1 MDYSVM
7 GHYGPAVEATDHA
20 SGEEERDLLCECVVC
35 VSRSISWHQ
44 LFLRYSK
51 NSTVIEQLFVVAYS
65 AKLTGEEGNYVVPG
79 DEYVPA
85 TEQFGEDF
93 AGAEFHETR
102 TLLADGGDR
111 FGVSTATFD
120 TVEELMWM
128 GNQGGHVTSY
138 YGSSLQKYTSF
149 QVHATQE
156 IRHIHPMDEGILVLS
171 QSQLRFQLRRGIPI
185 FTHTSVN
192 MQDMQC
198 MLQISP
204 TRLLLGGHQDKIIDF
219 NLTRGK
225 ESGLVDVGEHGCAIL
240 RQHSRL
246 ICAGNPMGRID
257 LRDPTTLSVEHTL
270 DTHSASL
277 SDFDVQG
284 NYLVTCGF
292 SNSHQGLT
300 VDRFLMVYDLRQMRA
315 LNPVTIMVYP
325 LLLKFLPSYSSRL
338 AVVSPLGQMQ
348 LLDTIYANVQPSM
361 TCLYQVAT
369 GVAGILSFDV
379 ASTSQCLCFGDSAGF
394 IHLMSTN
401 NPEPQF
407 NTLSRPTEFAD
418 LVPTV
423 QSIPFDDDVTPLS
436 TIPMIYSDQPL
447 LSDWPEEF
455 LKKVYRK
462 TPLIDPEILR
472 TMKMQGTIGYAP
484 NPQAFRRNQIPYNL
498 EKRRGLVTKL
508 FAGDTRSKTDD
519 GTFVAIPKRY
529 RKIELKYSRLG
540 YDDFDFDQY
549 NRTSF
554 CGLEATLPN
563 SYCNAMLQLLYYC
576 EPVRIALLSHS
587 CQREFCLSCELGFL
601 FHMLDTSRGLPC
613 QAANFLRAFRTV
625 PEASALGL
633 ILNDLHPEAK
643 KKISLIRLI
652 QSWNRFILHQI
663 HYEILETRKRQQEE
677 EEARLRS
684 GCRYPPFV
692 YNEQDFPS
700 ILEDLGSR
708 YRHHEE
714 ERKKKRKQEEDDKNT
729 KKSAEE
735 SEVRDDE
742 TEISRLFGSEQ
753 MHIHRCLKC
762 GQEATKHSIML
773 LCNLVYPEI
782 VNPSEEVPFTSVL
795 ARSLRPEK
803 ITPAWCDNCQK
814 FTPTLQSRQLT
825 KLPQILAL
833 NCGLDTQQDKAF
845 WQNQMDIVVQNVLTG
860 KESSP
865 NSSPVPVTAKPC
877 RYGNNCTRVGCRF
890 RHLGREL
897 ETEKLLTSSSVPS
910 TSSSVPVTSPP
921 SHLYYSH
928 SWIPHNIEISLR
940 ENGEISVKKINEF
953 KNDSNSD
960 STQTNVMQNGQ
971 ADNKVQI
978 IPETIENDLAKEIE
992 NCNIVS
998 NNEDGETKSTNP
1010 EIAKK
1015 QTIQYGLSAVVCYVD
1030 DKNNEDRR
1038 NIVALLRVGPSYH
1051 ERSGHAVSQW
1061 YIFNDFCIS
1070 PVTPQEAV
1078 WFNLDWKVPCVLHY
1092 TSIPAPKPATF
1103 ISPLTYDVFGED
1115 KCIARNGGTIGIT
1128 FTPLSSDEMPKK
1140 GELVGIDAEF
1150 VTLNQEEAELRSD
1163 GKMSTIK
1170 PSHMSVAR
1178 ITCIRGQGPLEG
1190 TPFIDDYISTQE
1202 QVVDYLT
1209 KFSGIQPGDLD
1220 ATLSSKHLTTL
1231 KSTYQKLRFLV
1242 DNGIIFVG
1250 HGLRN
1255 DFRVINLV
1263 VPPEQIVDTVLLF
1276 HLPHHRMVSLRFL
1289 TWHFL
1294 GKTIQSETHDST
1306 EDARAA
1312 LELYRKYKELENS
1325 GTLTETL
1332 KELYEVGTQL
1342 QWKVPD
1348 S

>member
-1 MDYSVM
+1 MDYPVL
-7 GHYGPAVEATDHA
+7 GHYDPSVEATDE
-20 SGEEERDLLCECVVC
+20 SGGDEQELLWEETSYV
-35 VSRSISWHQ
+35 
-44 LFLRYSK
+44 
-51 NSTVIEQLFVVAYS
+51 
-65 AKLTGEEGNYVVPG
+65 LTTE
-79 DEYVPA
+79 EYVPA

-93 AGAEFHETR
+93 AGAEFQETR

-111 FGVSTATFD
+111 FGVSTVTFD

-138 YGSSLQKYTSF
+138 YGAGLQKYTSF

-156 IRHIHPMDEGILVLS
+156 VRHIHPLDEGILILS
-171 QSQLRFQLRRGIPI
+171 QSSLRCQLRRGIPI
-185 FTHTSVN
+185 FTHTSSN
-192 MQDMQC
+192 MVDMQC

-204 TRLLLGGHQDKIIDF
+204 TRLLMGGHQEKIIDF

-225 ESGLVDVGEHGCAIL
+225 ETGVVNVGESGCAIL

-246 ICAGNPMGRID
+246 ICAGNPAGRID
-257 LRDPTTLSVEHTL
+257 LRDPNTLSVEHTF
-270 DTHSASL
+270 DTHSGSL

-292 SNSHQGLT
+292 SNSRQGLS
-300 VDRFLMVYDLRQMRA
+300 VDRFLMAYDLRQMRA
-315 LNPVTIMVYP
+315 LSPVTTLVYP
-325 LLLKFLPSYSSRL
+325 FLLKFLPSYSSRL

-348 LLDTIYANVQPSM
+348 LLDTIYANVQPPL

-369 GVAGILSFDV
+369 GGAMILSFDV
-379 ASTSQCLCFGDSAGF
+379 SSTSQCLCFGDSAGS

-401 NPEPQF
+401 TAEPQF
-407 NTLSRPTEFAD
+407 NTFSRPTEFAD
-418 LVPTV
+418 PVETI
-423 QSIPFDDDVTPLS
+423 QSIPFDDDITPLS
-436 TIPMIYSDQPL
+436 TIPIVYTGHPL
-447 LSDWPEEF
+447 LSDWPEEY

-462 TPLIDPEILR
+462 TPPIDPEILR

-498 EKRRGLVTKL
+498 EKRRGVVAKL
-508 FAGDTRSKTDD
+508 FAGDSRSKTDD

-529 RKIELKYSRLG
+529 RKIEVKYSRLG
-540 YDDFDFDQY
+540 YDEFDFDQY

-625 PEASALGL
+625 PEAAALGL
-633 ILNDLHPEAK
+633 ILSDLHPEAK
-643 KKISLIRLI
+643 RKTNLIRLI

-677 EEARLRS
+677 EEAARLKS
-684 GCRYPPFV
+684 GPKCPPFV
-692 YNEQDFPS
+692 YNEQDFPA
-700 ILEDLGSR
+700 ILQDIGSR
-708 YRHHEE
+708 YRSHDE
-714 ERKKKRKQEEDDKNT
+714 ERKKRRKQEEDGKYMWIT
-729 KKSAEE
+729 SKA
-735 SEVRDDE
+735 
-742 TEISRLFGSEQ
+742 
-753 MHIHRCLKC
+753 
-762 GQEATKHSIML
+762 
-773 LCNLVYPEI
+773 
-782 VNPSEEVPFTSVL
+782 EEVPFTSVL
-795 ARSLRPEK
+795 ARSLRPKK
-803 ITPAWCDNCQK
+803 ITPAWCDSCQK
-814 FTPTLQSRQLT
+814 FTSTLQSRQLT
-825 KLPQILAL
+825 TLPQILAL
-833 NCGLDTQQDKAF
+833 NCGLDTQQDKTF
-845 WQNQMDIVVQNVLTG
+845 WQTQMDIVVQKVLSG

-865 NSSPVPVTAKPC
+865 SSSPVPVTIKPC
-877 RYGNNCTRVGCRF
+877 RYGNNCTRIGCRF
-890 RHLGREL
+890 RHIGRDPENA
-897 ETEKLLTSSSVPS
+897 LTS
-910 TSSSVPVTSPP
+910 PVTPPTTTTSAPTPP

-928 SWIPHNIEISLR
+928 SWIPHNIEISLDS
-940 ENGEISVKKINEF
+940 NGELFVEKLNSP
-953 KNDSNSD
+953 KNDSTE
-960 STQTNVMQNGQ
+960 STKSVTEKAIVENGQ
-971 ADNKVQI
+971 GDGKAQAQDPETANANTEETETENHVTVDADNGNGESANATEKSLNKVSKVQY
-978 IPETIENDLAKEIE
+978 
-992 NCNIVS
+992 S
-998 NNEDGETKSTNP
+998 
-1010 EIAKK
+1010 
-1015 QTIQYGLSAVVCYVD
+1015 LSAVVCYID

-1038 NIVALLRVGPSYH
+1038 NIVALLRVGPNYH
-1051 ERSGHAVSQW
+1051 ERSAGSAVSQW

-1070 PVTPQEAV
+1070 AVTPEEAV
-1078 WFNLDWKVPCVLHY
+1078 WFNLDWKIPCVLHY
-1092 TSIPAPKPATF
+1092 TAVPAPEPTPF
-1103 ISPLTYDVFGED
+1103 VSPLTYDVFGED
-1115 KCIARNGGTIGIT
+1115 KCVARSGGTRGIT
-1128 FTPLSSDEMPKK
+1128 FTPLTSDEMPKK

-1220 ATLSSKHLTTL
+1220 ANFSSKHLTTL

-1242 DNGIIFVG
+1242 DNGIMFVG
-1250 HGLRN
+1250 HGLKN

-1294 GKTIQSETHDST
+1294 GKKIQSETHDST

-1312 LELYRKYKELENS
+1312 LELYRKYKELESS
-1325 GTLTETL
+1325 GKLADSL
-1332 KELYEVGTQL
+1332 KELYNIGNQL

>member
-1 MDYSVM
+1 MEYSVL
-7 GHYGPAVEATDHA
+7 GHYNPSIQPTTDN
-20 SGEEERDLLCECVVC
+20 GV
-35 VSRSISWHQ
+35 
-44 LFLRYSK
+44 
-51 NSTVIEQLFVVAYS
+51 NEQLLWEEPNYV
-65 AKLTGEEGNYVVPG
+65 LTGE
-79 DEYVPA
+79 EYVPA
-85 TEQFGEDF
+85 TEQFGEEF
-93 AGAEFHETR
+93 AGAEFHQTR
-102 TLLADGGDR
+102 TVLADGGDR
-111 FGVSTATFD
+111 FGVSTVIFD
-120 TVEELMWM
+120 NVEELMWM

-138 YGSSLQKYTSF
+138 YGPGLQKYTSF
-149 QVHATQE
+149 QVHASQE
-156 IRHIHPMDEGILVLS
+156 IRHIHPIDEGILILT
-171 QSQLRFQLRRGIPI
+171 QSLLRCQLRRGIPI
-185 FTHTSVN
+185 FSHMSQN
-192 MQDMQC
+192 MIDMQC
-198 MLQISP
+198 MLHISP
-204 TRLLLGGHQDKIIDF
+204 TRLLMGGHQEKIIDF
-219 NLTRGK
+219 DLTRGK
-225 ESGLVDVGEHGCAIL
+225 EIGLVHVGENGCAIL

-246 ICAGNPMGRID
+246 ICCGNPAGRINF
-257 LRDPTTLSVEHTL
+257 RDPNTLSIEHTF
-270 DTHSASL
+270 DTHSGSL

-292 SNSHQGLT
+292 SNCRQGLT
-300 VDRFLMVYDLRQMRA
+300 VDRFLMAYDLRQMRA
-315 LNPVTIMVYP
+315 LSPVATLVCP

-338 AVVSPLGQMQ
+338 AVVAPSGQMQ
-348 LLDTIYANVQPSM
+348 LLDTIYANAQPPV
-361 TCLYQVAT
+361 TCLYQVANS
-369 GVAGILSFDV
+369 GAILSFDV
-379 ASTSQCLCFGDSAGF
+379 SSTSQCLCFGDSAGS

-401 NPEPQF
+401 TPEPQF
-407 NTLSRPTEFAD
+407 NTFSRPTEFAD
-418 LVPTV
+418 PVEPLPHI
-423 QSIPFDDDVTPLS
+423 SFNDDVTPLS
-436 TIPMIYSDQPL
+436 TIPMYYTGQPL
-447 LSDWPEEF
+447 LSDWPEEY
-455 LKKVYRK
+455 LRYAYRR
-462 TPLIDPEILR
+462 TPPIDPEILR

-484 NPQAFRRNQIPYNL
+484 NPQTYRRNQIPYNL
-498 EKRRGLVTKL
+498 EKRRGVVTKL
-508 FAGDTRSKTDD
+508 FAGDSRSKTDD

-540 YDDFDFDQY
+540 YDEFDFDQY
-549 NRTSF
+549 NHTNF

-625 PEASALGL
+625 PEAAALGL
-633 ILNDLHPEAK
+633 ILSDLHPEAK
-643 KKISLIRLI
+643 RKTNLMRLI

-663 HYEILETRKRQQEE
+663 HYEVLETKKRQLEE
-677 EEARLRS
+677 EEAARLKS
-684 GCRYPPFV
+684 GPKCPPFV

-700 ILEDLGSR
+700 ILQDIGSR
-708 YRHHEE
+708 YRSHAE
-714 ERKKKRKQEEDDKNT
+714 ERKKRKKQEEDGKYMWITSKDKNS
-729 KKSAEE
+729 KKSIEE
-735 SEVRDDE
+735 NEVRDEE

-773 LCNLVYPEI
+773 LCNLVYPELTH
-782 VNPSEEVPFTSVL
+782 PSEEVPFTSVL
-795 ARSLRPEK
+795 TRSLRPEK

-845 WQNQMDIVVQNVLTG
+845 WQAQMDIVVQKVLSG

-865 NSSPVPVTAKPC
+865 SSSPVPITAKPC
-877 RYGNNCTRVGCRF
+877 RYGNNCTRIGCRF
-890 RHLGREL
+890 RHIGRDSENVQ
-897 ETEKLLTSSSVPS
+897 TP
-910 TSSSVPVTSPP
+910 PVTPPITTSTPQSVTTPP

-928 SWIPHNIEISLR
+928 SWIPHDIEISLDSNCELFVEKISTPKSDSNESSKTVNEVIV
-940 ENGEISVKKINEF
+940 ENGQGDNKIQESEISGEEKVVKNHVDTVRNDDAEKGNKTDENLDKI
-953 KNDSNSD
+953 S
-960 STQTNVMQNGQ
+960 
-971 ADNKVQI
+971 KVRY
-978 IPETIENDLAKEIE
+978 
-992 NCNIVS
+992 S
-998 NNEDGETKSTNP
+998 
-1010 EIAKK
+1010 
-1015 QTIQYGLSAVVCYVD
+1015 LSAVVCYID
-1030 DKNNEDRR
+1030 DKSNEDKR
-1038 NIVALLRVGPSYH
+1038 NIVALLRVGPNYH
-1051 ERSGHAVSQW
+1051 ERSAGSAVSQW

-1070 PVTPQEAV
+1070 AVTPQEAV

-1092 TSIPAPKPATF
+1092 TAVPAPEPAPF
-1103 ISPLTYDVFGED
+1103 VSPLTYDVFGED
-1115 KCIARNGGTIGIT
+1115 KCIARSGGTRGIT
-1128 FTPLSSDEMPKK
+1128 FTPLTSDEMPKT

-1150 VTLNQEEAELRSD
+1150 VTLNQEESELRSD

-1220 ATLSSKHLTTL
+1220 ANFSSKHLTTL

-1242 DNGIIFVG
+1242 DNGIMFVG
-1250 HGLRN
+1250 HGLKN

-1263 VPPEQIVDTVLLF
+1263 VPPEQVVDTVLLF
-1276 HLPHHRMVSLRFL
+1276 HLPRHRMVSLRFL

-1294 GKTIQSETHDST
+1294 GKKIQSETHDST

-1325 GTLTETL
+1325 GKLAESL
-1332 KELYEVGTQL
+1332 KELYNVGNQL

>member
-1 MDYSVM
+1 MDYPVL
-7 GHYGPAVEATDHA
+7 GHYDPSVDAVAPVEGSEQELLWQDPSYIIHGEGFVPGVEHF
-20 SGEEERDLLCECVVC
+20 GEE
-35 VSRSISWHQ
+35 
-44 LFLRYSK
+44 F
-51 NSTVIEQLFVVAYS
+51 T
-65 AKLTGEEGNYVVPG
+65 
-79 DEYVPA
+79 
-85 TEQFGEDF
+85 
-93 AGAEFHETR
+93 GAEFHETR

-111 FGVSTATFD
+111 FGVSTTVFD

-138 YGSSLQKYTSF
+138 YGSGLQKYTSF

-156 IRHIHPMDEGILVLS
+156 IRHIHPLDEGILALT
-171 QSQLRFQLRRGIPI
+171 QSELRFQLRRGIPI
-185 FTHTSVN
+185 FSHTSQN
-192 MQDMQC
+192 MIDMQC

-204 TRLLLGGHQDKIIDF
+204 TRLLMGGHQDKIIDF

-225 ESGLVDVGEHGCAIL
+225 ESGVVHAGESGCAIL

-246 ICAGNPMGRID
+246 VCAGSPAGRID
-257 LRDPTTLSVEHTL
+257 LRDPNTLSIEHTL
-270 DTHSASL
+270 ETHSGSL

-292 SNSHQGLT
+292 SNSRQGLT
-300 VDRFLMVYDLRQMRA
+300 VDRFLMAYDLRQMRA
-315 LNPVTIMVYP
+315 LTPVTIVVYP

-348 LLDTIYANVQPSM
+348 LLDTIYANVQPSVA
-361 TCLYQVAT
+361 CLYQVAT
-369 GVAGILSFDV
+369 GGAMILSFDV
-379 ASTSQCLCFGDSAGF
+379 SSTSQCLCFGDSAGSV
-394 IHLMSTN
+394 HLMATN

-407 NTLSRPTEFAD
+407 NTFSRPTEFAD
-418 LVPTV
+418 PVEA
-423 QSIPFDDDVTPLS
+423 QQAIPFQDDVPLS
-436 TIPMIYSDQPL
+436 TIPMMYTGYPL
-447 LSDWPEEF
+447 LSDWPEEY

-462 TPLIDPEILR
+462 TPPIDPEVLR
-472 TMKMQGTIGYAP
+472 SMKMQGTIGYAP
-484 NPQAFRRNQIPYNL
+484 NPQAFHRNQIPYNL
-498 EKRRGLVTKL
+498 EKRHGVVTKL
-508 FAGDTRSKTDD
+508 FAGDSRPKNDD

-529 RKIELKYSRLG
+529 RKIEVKYSRLG
-540 YDDFDFDQY
+540 YDEFDFDQY

-554 CGLEATLPN
+554 GGLEATLPN

-587 CQREFCLSCELGFL
+587 CQKEFCLSCELGFL

-633 ILNDLHPEAK
+633 ILSDLHPEAK
-643 KKISLIRLI
+643 RKTSLIRLI
-652 QSWNRFILHQI
+652 QSWNRFILHQM
-663 HYEILETRKRQQEE
+663 HYEILETKKRQQEE
-677 EEARLRS
+677 QEAARLKS
-684 GCRYPPFV
+684 GPKYPAFV

-700 ILEDLGSR
+700 ILKDIGSR
-708 YRHHEE
+708 YRSSDDE
-714 ERKKKRKQEEDDKNT
+714 KKKKKKPDEDGKYMWITSKDKNS
-729 KKSAEE
+729 KKINEE
-735 SEVRDDE
+735 NEIKDEE
-742 TEISRLFGSEQ
+742 TEISRLFGAEQ

-773 LCNLVYPEI
+773 LCNLIYPET
-782 VNPSEEVPFTSVL
+782 STLTEEVPFTSIL
-795 ARSLRPEK
+795 ARSLKPEK
-803 ITPAWCDNCQK
+803 VTPAWCENCQK
-814 FTPTLQSRQLT
+814 FAPTLQSRQLT

-833 NCGLDTQQDKAF
+833 NCGLDSAQEKAF
-845 WQNQMDIVVQNVLTG
+845 WQAQMDIVVQKVLNG

-865 NSSPVPVTAKPC
+865 SSSPVPITIKPC
-877 RYGNNCTRVGCRF
+877 RYGVNCTRPGCRF
-890 RHLGREL
+890 RHAGRESASAA
-897 ETEKLLTSSSVPS
+897 SSQPM
-910 TSSSVPVTSPP
+910 TILSSGPTPP

-928 SWIPHNIEISLR
+928 SWIPHNIEISLN
-940 ENGEISVKKINEF
+940 ENGRLLVEKCNQDDMSSVSTKVIENGG
-953 KNDSNSD
+953 DSNEVQKEGS
-960 STQTNVMQNGQ
+960 VE
-971 ADNKVQI
+971 NKDVALE
-978 IPETIENDLAKEIE
+978 PNSSEKGERAENAKEHLSKTE
-992 NCNIVS
+992 KVKYS
-998 NNEDGETKSTNP
+998 
-1010 EIAKK
+1010 
-1015 QTIQYGLSAVVCYVD
+1015 LSAVVCYVD
-1030 DKNNEDRR
+1030 DKNNEDKR
-1038 NIVALLRVGPSYH
+1038 NLVALLRVSPKYH
-1051 ERSGHAVSQW
+1051 ERSTGSAVSQW

-1070 PVTPQEAV
+1070 AVTPQEAV
-1078 WFNLDWKVPCVLHY
+1078 WFNLDWKVPCVFHY
-1092 TSIPAPKPATF
+1092 TAVPEPEPATF
-1103 ISPLTYDVFGED
+1103 VSPLTYDVFGED
-1115 KCIARNGGTIGIT
+1115 KCVARSGGTRGIT
-1128 FTPLSSDEMPKK
+1128 FTPLTSDEMPKK

-1150 VTLNQEEAELRSD
+1150 VTLNQEESELRSD

-1220 ATLSSKHLTTL
+1220 ANFSSKHLTTL

-1250 HGLRN
+1250 HGLKN

-1263 VPPEQIVDTVLLF
+1263 VPLEQVVDTVLLF

-1294 GKTIQSETHDST
+1294 GKKIQSETHDST

-1325 GTLTETL
+1325 GKLTETL
-1332 KELYEVGTQL
+1332 KELYSVGTQL

>member
-1 MDYSVM
+1 MDYPVL
-7 GHYGPAVEATDHA
+7 GHYDPTVEATDHG
-20 SGEEERDLLCECVVC
+20 SGEEEQELLWEEC
-35 VSRSISWHQ
+35 
-44 LFLRYSK
+44 
-51 NSTVIEQLFVVAYS
+51 
-65 AKLTGEEGNYVVPG
+65 NYVVPG

-85 TEQFGEDF
+85 AEQFGEDF

-120 TVEELMWM
+120 TIEELMWM

-138 YGSSLQKYTSF
+138 YGPGLQKYTSF

-156 IRHIHPMDEGILVLS
+156 IRHIHPVDEGILVLT
-171 QSQLRFQLRRGIPI
+171 QSILRCQLRRGIPI
-185 FTHTSVN
+185 FTHTSTN
-192 MQDMQC
+192 MNDMQC

-204 TRLLLGGHQDKIIDF
+204 TRLLMGGHQDKIIDF

-225 ESGLVDVGEHGCAIL
+225 ETGLVDVGENGCAIL

-246 ICAGNPMGRID
+246 ICAGNPAGRID
-257 LRDPTTLSVEHTL
+257 LRDPNTLSIEHTL
-270 DTHSASL
+270 DTHSGSL

-292 SNSHQGLT
+292 SNSRQGLT
-300 VDRFLMVYDLRQMRA
+300 VDRFLMAYDLRQMRA
-315 LNPVTIMVYP
+315 LSPVTTMVYP

-369 GVAGILSFDV
+369 GGAAILSFDV
-379 ASTSQCLCFGDSAGF
+379 ASTSQCLCFGDSAGS

-407 NTLSRPTEFAD
+407 NTFSRPTEFAD
-418 LVPTV
+418 PIETV
-423 QSIPFDDDVTPLS
+423 QSIPFDDDVTPFS
-436 TIPMIYSDQPL
+436 TIPMVYSDQPL

-462 TPLIDPEILR
+462 TPAIDPEILR

-498 EKRRGLVTKL
+498 EKRRGLIAKP
-508 FAGDTRSKTDD
+508 FAGDSRCKTDD

-601 FHMLDTSRGLPC
+601 FHMLDISRGLPC

-625 PEASALGL
+625 PEAAALGL
-633 ILNDLHPEAK
+633 ILSDLHPEAK

-677 EEARLRS
+677 EEAARLKTGS
-684 GCRYPPFV
+684 KYPPFV

-708 YRHHEE
+708 YRSHDD

-735 SEVRDDE
+735 NEVRDDE
-742 TEISRLFGSEQ
+742 TEISHLFGSEQ

-782 VNPSEEVPFTSVL
+782 INPSEEVPFTSVL

-833 NCGLDTQQDKAF
+833 NCGLDTQQRLKLLKETKLLQDKAF

-865 NSSPVPVTAKPC
+865 SSSPVPVTAKPC

-890 RHLGREL
+890 RHVGRDS
-897 ETEKLLTSSSVPS
+897 ETEKLLTSPSTPS
-910 TSSSVPVTSPP
+910 TSSTSVTPP

-928 SWIPHNIEISLR
+928 SWIPHNIEISLE
-940 ENGEISVKKINEF
+940 ENGEMSVKKISEPKNELM
-953 KNDSNSD
+953 NDTSA
-960 STQTNVMQNGQ
+960 QMNVVENGQ
-971 ADNKVQI
+971 DDKIVRTLSDNNV
-978 IPETIENDLAKEIE
+978 EDNNDEDCNNIE

-998 NNEDGETKSTNP
+998 NSEGNETKSTNS
-1010 EIAKK
+1010 EISRNIQK
-1015 QTIQYGLSAVVCYVD
+1015 IQYGLSAVVCYVD
-1030 DKNNEDRR
+1030 DKNNEERR
-1038 NIVALLRVGPSYH
+1038 NIVTLLRVGPNYH
-1051 ERSGHAVSQW
+1051 VRSSGNPVSQW

-1092 TSIPAPKPATF
+1092 TAIPAPEPTAYV
-1103 ISPLTYDVFGED
+1103 SPLTYDVFGED
-1115 KCIARNGGTIGIT
+1115 KCIARSGGTRGIT
-1128 FTPLSSDEMPKK
+1128 FTPLASDEMPKK

-1150 VTLNQEEAELRSD
+1150 VTLNQEESELRSD

-1220 ATLSSKHLTTL
+1220 ANFSSKHLTTL

-1250 HGLRN
+1250 HGLKN

-1294 GKTIQSETHDST
+1294 GKKIQSETHDST

-1312 LELYRKYKELENS
+1312 LELYRKYKELES
-1325 GTLTETL
+1325 CGTLRETL

>member
-1 MDYSVM
+1 MDYPVLS
-7 GHYGPAVEATDHA
+7 HYTASIEATAECGGD
-20 SGEEERDLLCECVVC
+20 RDQDLL
-35 VSRSISWHQ
+35 W
-44 LFLRYSK
+44 
-51 NSTVIEQLFVVAYS
+51 
-65 AKLTGEEGNYVVPG
+65 EETSYVLSNE
-79 DEYVPA
+79 EYVPVI
-85 TEQFGEDF
+85 EQFGEDF
-93 AGAEFHETR
+93 AGAEFNETR

-111 FGVSTATFD
+111 YGVSTITFD
-120 TVEELMWM
+120 TVEELIWM

-138 YGSSLQKYTSF
+138 YGPELQKYTSF
-149 QVHATQE
+149 QVHAAHE
-156 IRHIHPMDEGILVLS
+156 VRHIHPLDEGILILTQGS
-171 QSQLRFQLRRGIPI
+171 LRCQLRRGIPI
-185 FTHTSVN
+185 FTHTSSN
-192 MQDMQC
+192 MIDMQC

-204 TRLLLGGHQDKIIDF
+204 TRLLMGGHQDKIIDF

-225 ESGLVDVGEHGCAIL
+225 ETGVVNVGESGCAIL
-240 RQHSRL
+240 RQQSRL
-246 ICAGNPMGRID
+246 ICAGNPAGRID
-257 LRDPTTLSVEHTL
+257 LRDPNTLSVEHTL
-270 DTHSASL
+270 DTHSGSL

-292 SNSHQGLT
+292 SNSRQGLS
-300 VDRFLMVYDLRQMRA
+300 VDRFLMAYDLRQMRA
-315 LNPVTIMVYP
+315 LSPVTTLVYP
-325 LLLKFLPSYSSRL
+325 FLLKFLPSYSSRL

-348 LLDTIYANVQPSM
+348 LFDTIYANVQPSV

-369 GVAGILSFDV
+369 GGAMILSFDV
-379 ASTSQCLCFGDSAGF
+379 SSTSQCLCFGDAAGS

-401 NPEPQF
+401 TPELQF
-407 NTLSRPTEFAD
+407 NTFSRTTEFAD
-418 LVPTV
+418 PAESIHSVY
-423 QSIPFDDDVTPLS
+423 IPFDDDVTPLS
-436 TIPMIYSDQPL
+436 TIPIVYTGHQL
-447 LSDWPEEF
+447 LSDWSDEY

-462 TPLIDPEILR
+462 TPPIDPEILR

-498 EKRRGLVTKL
+498 EKRRGVVAKL
-508 FAGDTRSKTDD
+508 FAGDSRNKADD

-529 RKIELKYSRLG
+529 RKIEVKYSRLG
-540 YDDFDFDQY
+540 YDEFDFDQY

-587 CQREFCLSCELGFL
+587 CQREFCLSCELGYL
-601 FHMLDTSRGLPC
+601 FHMLDISRGLPC

-625 PEASALGL
+625 PEAAALGL
-633 ILNDLHPEAK
+633 ILSDLHPEAK
-643 KKISLIRLI
+643 RKTNLIRLI

-663 HYEILETRKRQQEE
+663 HYEILETKKRQQEE
-677 EEARLRS
+677 EEAARLKS
-684 GCRYPPFV
+684 GPKHPPFV

-700 ILEDLGSR
+700 ILQDIGSR
-708 YRHHEE
+708 YRSHDE
-714 ERKKKRKQEEDDKNT
+714 ERKKRRKQEEDGKYMWITPKDKNDT
-729 KKSAEE
+729 KSIEE
-735 SEVRDDE
+735 NEVRDEE

-753 MHIHRCLKC
+753 THIHRCLKC
-762 GQEATKHSIML
+762 SHEATKHSIML
-773 LCNLVYPEI
+773 LCNLIYPELTL
-782 VNPSEEVPFTSVL
+782 PSEEVPFTSVL

-803 ITPAWCDNCQK
+803 FTPAWCDNCQK

-845 WQNQMDIVVQNVLTG
+845 WQTQMDIVVQKALSG

-865 NSSPVPVTAKPC
+865 SSSPVPVTVKPC
-877 RYGNNCTRVGCRF
+877 RYGNNCTRIDCRF
-890 RHLGREL
+890 RHMGRDS
-897 ETEKLLTSSSVPS
+897 ETTSTP
-910 TSSSVPVTSPP
+910 PVTPPTTTPATPP

-928 SWIPHNIEISLR
+928 SWIPHNIEISLKS
-940 ENGEISVKKINEF
+940 NGEINVVKISSP
-953 KNDSNSD
+953 KNDTAESSKRRD
-960 STQTNVMQNGQ
+960 EKVVENGQ
-971 ADNKVQI
+971 RDGKLQQV
-978 IPETIENDLAKEIE
+978 PECSPTD
-992 NCNIVS
+992 C
-998 NNEDGETKSTNP
+998 ETKELENHHVAANNGDGVNANAT
-1010 EIAKK
+1010 KK
-1015 QTIQYGLSAVVCYVD
+1015 NSEKVSKMQYSLSAVICYID
-1030 DKNNEDRR
+1030 DKSNEDKR
-1038 NIVALLRVGPSYH
+1038 NIVALLRVGPNYH
-1051 ERSGHAVSQW
+1051 KRSAGSAVSQW
-1061 YIFNDFCIS
+1061 YILNDFCIS
-1070 PVTPQEAV
+1070 AVSPEEAV
-1078 WFNLDWKVPCVLHY
+1078 WLNLDWKVPCVLHY
-1092 TSIPAPKPATF
+1092 TAVPAPEPAALV
-1103 ISPLTYDVFGED
+1103 SPLTYDVFGED
-1115 KCIARNGGTIGIT
+1115 KCIARSGGTRGIT
-1128 FTPLSSDEMPKK
+1128 FTPLTSDEMPKK

-1150 VTLNQEEAELRSD
+1150 VTLNQEESELRSD

-1170 PSHMSVAR
+1170 PSHLSVAR

-1220 ATLSSKHLTTL
+1220 ANFSSKHLTTL

-1250 HGLRN
+1250 HGLKN

-1263 VPPEQIVDTVLLF
+1263 VPPEQVVDTVLLF

-1294 GKTIQSETHDST
+1294 GKKIQSETHDST

-1312 LELYRKYKELENS
+1312 LELFRKYEELESS
-1325 GTLTETL
+1325 GKLSESL
-1332 KELYEVGTQL
+1332 KELYRVGNQL

>member
-1 MDYSVM
+1 MEYSVL
-7 GHYGPAVEATDHA
+7 GHYNPSIQPTTDN
-20 SGEEERDLLCECVVC
+20 GV
-35 VSRSISWHQ
+35 
-44 LFLRYSK
+44 
-51 NSTVIEQLFVVAYS
+51 NEQLLWEEPNYV
-65 AKLTGEEGNYVVPG
+65 LTGE
-79 DEYVPA
+79 EYVPA
-85 TEQFGEDF
+85 TEQFGEEF
-93 AGAEFHETR
+93 AGAEFHQTR
-102 TLLADGGDR
+102 TVLADGGDR
-111 FGVSTATFD
+111 FGVSTVIFD
-120 TVEELMWM
+120 NVEELMWM

-138 YGSSLQKYTSF
+138 YGPGLQKYTSF
-149 QVHATQE
+149 QVHASQE
-156 IRHIHPMDEGILVLS
+156 IRHIHPIDEGILILT
-171 QSQLRFQLRRGIPI
+171 QSLLRCQLRRGIPI
-185 FTHTSVN
+185 FSHMSQN
-192 MQDMQC
+192 MIDMQC
-198 MLQISP
+198 MLHISP
-204 TRLLLGGHQDKIIDF
+204 TRLLMGGHQEKIIDF
-219 NLTRGK
+219 DLTRGK
-225 ESGLVDVGEHGCAIL
+225 EIGLVHVGENGCAIL

-246 ICAGNPMGRID
+246 ICCGNPAGRINF
-257 LRDPTTLSVEHTL
+257 RDPNTLSIEHTF
-270 DTHSASL
+270 DTHSGSL

-292 SNSHQGLT
+292 SNCRQGLT
-300 VDRFLMVYDLRQMRA
+300 VDRFLMAYDLRQMRA
-315 LNPVTIMVYP
+315 LSPVATLVCP

-338 AVVSPLGQMQ
+338 AVVAPSGQMQ
-348 LLDTIYANVQPSM
+348 LLDTIYANAQPPV
-361 TCLYQVAT
+361 TCLYQVANS
-369 GVAGILSFDV
+369 GAILSFDV
-379 ASTSQCLCFGDSAGF
+379 SSTSQCLCFGDSAGS

-401 NPEPQF
+401 TPEPQF
-407 NTLSRPTEFAD
+407 NTFSRPTEFAD
-418 LVPTV
+418 PVEPLPHI
-423 QSIPFDDDVTPLS
+423 SFNDDVTPLS
-436 TIPMIYSDQPL
+436 TIPMYYTGQPL
-447 LSDWPEEF
+447 LSDWPEEY
-455 LKKVYRK
+455 LRYAYRR
-462 TPLIDPEILR
+462 TPPIDPEILR

-484 NPQAFRRNQIPYNL
+484 NPQTYRRNQIPYNL
-498 EKRRGLVTKL
+498 EKRRGVVTKL
-508 FAGDTRSKTDD
+508 FAGDSRSKTDD

-540 YDDFDFDQY
+540 YDEFDFDQY
-549 NRTSF
+549 NHTNF

-625 PEASALGL
+625 PEAAALGL
-633 ILNDLHPEAK
+633 ILSDLHPEAK
-643 KKISLIRLI
+643 RKTNLMRLI

-663 HYEILETRKRQQEE
+663 HYEVLETKKRQLEE
-677 EEARLRS
+677 EEAARLKS
-684 GCRYPPFV
+684 GPKCPPFV

-700 ILEDLGSR
+700 ILQDIGSR
-708 YRHHEE
+708 YRSHAE
-714 ERKKKRKQEEDDKNT
+714 ERKKRKKQEEDDKNS
-729 KKSAEE
+729 KKSIEE
-735 SEVRDDE
+735 NEVRDEE

-773 LCNLVYPEI
+773 LCNLVYPELTH
-782 VNPSEEVPFTSVL
+782 PSEEVPFTSVL
-795 ARSLRPEK
+795 TRSLRPEK

-845 WQNQMDIVVQNVLTG
+845 WQAQMDIVVQKVLSG

-865 NSSPVPVTAKPC
+865 SSSPVPITAKPC
-877 RYGNNCTRVGCRF
+877 RYGNNCTRIGCRF
-890 RHLGREL
+890 RHIGRDSENVQ
-897 ETEKLLTSSSVPS
+897 TP
-910 TSSSVPVTSPP
+910 PVTPPITTSTPQSVTTPP

-928 SWIPHNIEISLR
+928 SWIPHDIEISLDSNCELFVEKISTPKSDSNESSKTVNEVIV
-940 ENGEISVKKINEF
+940 ENGQGDNKIQESEISGEEKVVKNHVDTVRNDDAEKGNKTDENLDKI
-953 KNDSNSD
+953 S
-960 STQTNVMQNGQ
+960 
-971 ADNKVQI
+971 KVRY
-978 IPETIENDLAKEIE
+978 
-992 NCNIVS
+992 S
-998 NNEDGETKSTNP
+998 
-1010 EIAKK
+1010 
-1015 QTIQYGLSAVVCYVD
+1015 LSAVVCYID
-1030 DKNNEDRR
+1030 DKSNEDKR
-1038 NIVALLRVGPSYH
+1038 NIVALLRVGPNYH
-1051 ERSGHAVSQW
+1051 ERSAGSAVSQW

-1070 PVTPQEAV
+1070 AVTPQEAV

-1092 TSIPAPKPATF
+1092 TAVPAPEPAPF
-1103 ISPLTYDVFGED
+1103 VSPLTYDVFGED
-1115 KCIARNGGTIGIT
+1115 KCIARSGGTRGIT
-1128 FTPLSSDEMPKK
+1128 FTPLTSDEMPKT

-1150 VTLNQEEAELRSD
+1150 VTLNQEESELRSD

-1220 ATLSSKHLTTL
+1220 ANFSSKHLTTL

-1242 DNGIIFVG
+1242 DNGIMFVG
-1250 HGLRN
+1250 HGLKN

-1263 VPPEQIVDTVLLF
+1263 VPPEQVVDTVLLF
-1276 HLPHHRMVSLRFL
+1276 HLPRHRMVSLRFL

-1294 GKTIQSETHDST
+1294 GKKIQSETHDST

-1325 GTLTETL
+1325 GKLAESL
-1332 KELYEVGTQL
+1332 KELYNVGNQL

>member
-1 MDYSVM
+1 MDYSVL
-7 GHYGPAVEATDHA
+7 GHYDPCVEAAAVGEQELLWEESNYDL
-20 SGEEERDLLCECVVC
+20 SGEG
-35 VSRSISWHQ
+35 
-44 LFLRYSK
+44 F
-51 NSTVIEQLFVVAYS
+51 
-65 AKLTGEEGNYVVPG
+65 
-79 DEYVPA
+79 VPA
-85 TEQFGEDF
+85 AEQFGEEF
-93 AGAEFHETR
+93 AGAEFQETR
-102 TLLADGGDR
+102 ALLADGGDQ
-111 FGVSTATFD
+111 FGVSTITFD

-138 YGSSLQKYTSF
+138 YGSGLQKYTSF
-149 QVHATQE
+149 QVHASQE
-156 IRHIHPMDEGILVLS
+156 VRHIHPVDEGILVLT
-171 QSQLRFQLRRGIPI
+171 QSILRCQLRRGIPI
-185 FTHTSVN
+185 FTHTSSN
-192 MQDMQC
+192 MIDMQC

-204 TRLLLGGHQDKIIDF
+204 TRLLMGGHQEKIIDF

-225 ESGLVDVGEHGCAIL
+225 ETGLVHVGEHGCAIL

-246 ICAGNPMGRID
+246 VCAGNPAGRID
-257 LRDPTTLSVEHTL
+257 LRDPNTLSIEHTL
-270 DTHSASL
+270 DTHSGSL
-277 SDFDVQG
+277 SDFDVQE

-292 SNSHQGLT
+292 SNSRQGLS

-315 LNPVTIMVYP
+315 LSPVTTLVYP

-348 LLDTIYANVQPSM
+348 LFDTIYANVQPSM

-369 GVAGILSFDV
+369 GGALVLSFDV
-379 ASTSQCLCFGDSAGF
+379 SPTSQCLCFGDAAGS

-401 NPEPQF
+401 TPEPQF
-407 NTLSRPTEFAD
+407 NTFSRPTEFAD
-418 LVPTV
+418 PVETLQP
-423 QSIPFDDDVTPLS
+423 IAFDDHMTPLS
-436 TIPMIYSDQPL
+436 TIPMMYTGHTL
-447 LSDWPEEF
+447 LSDWPEEY

-462 TPLIDPEILR
+462 TPSIDPEILR

-498 EKRRGLVTKL
+498 EKRRGVVTKL
-508 FAGDTRSKTDD
+508 FAGDSRSKTED

-529 RKIELKYSRLG
+529 RKIEVKYSRLG
-540 YDDFDFDQY
+540 YDEFDFDQY

-601 FHMLDTSRGLPC
+601 FHMLDTSRGFPC

-625 PEASALGL
+625 PEAAALGL
-633 ILNDLHPEAK
+633 ILSDLHPEAK
-643 KKISLIRLI
+643 RKTSLIRLI
-652 QSWNRFILHQI
+652 QSWNRFILHQM
-663 HYEILETRKRQQEE
+663 HYEVLETRKRQQEE
-677 EEARLRS
+677 EAMRLKTDPKN
-684 GCRYPPFV
+684 PPFV

-700 ILEDLGSR
+700 ILQDLGSR
-708 YRHHEE
+708 YRIHDE
-714 ERKKKRKQEEDDKNT
+714 ERKKRRKQEDDDNNS
-729 KKSAEE
+729 KKSVEE
-735 SEVRDDE
+735 NDVRDED

-753 MHIHRCLKC
+753 IHIHRCLKC
-762 GQEATKHSIML
+762 GQEASKHSIML
-773 LCNLVYPEI
+773 LCNLVYPE
-782 VNPSEEVPFTSVL
+782 VSSSTEEVPFTRVL
-795 ARSLRPEK
+795 GRSLRPEK
-803 ITPAWCDNCQK
+803 ITPAWCDSCQK

-833 NCGLDTQQDKAF
+833 NCGLDSQQDKDF
-845 WQNQMDIVVQNVLTG
+845 WQNQMDIVVQKVVSG
-860 KESSP
+860 KVFSP
-865 NSSPVPVTAKPC
+865 ASSPVPITIKPC
-877 RYGNNCTRVGCRF
+877 RYGVNCTRVGCRF
-890 RHLGREL
+890 RHVGRDPEANPASPAAPV
-897 ETEKLLTSSSVPS
+897 SSAIPI
-910 TSSSVPVTSPP
+910 TAPP

-928 SWIPHNIEISLR
+928 SWIPHNIEVILYDNGELSIEKLDKINQGDTNGSNSSSPKVVI
-940 ENGEISVKKINEF
+940 ENGQGDNKIEKDAETVKDQNEKDTSNPEGTSSRTESNKNIVKK
-953 KNDSNSD
+953 
-960 STQTNVMQNGQ
+960 
-971 ADNKVQI
+971 VQYI
-978 IPETIENDLAKEIE
+978 
-992 NCNIVS
+992 
-998 NNEDGETKSTNP
+998 
-1010 EIAKK
+1010 
-1015 QTIQYGLSAVVCYVD
+1015 LSAVVCYVD
-1030 DKNNEDRR
+1030 DKNDEDRR
-1038 NIVALLRVGPSYH
+1038 NIVALIRVGPYYH
-1051 ERSGHAVSQW
+1051 ERLAGSAVSQW

-1070 PVTPQEAV
+1070 AVTPQEAV

-1092 TSIPAPKPATF
+1092 TAIPAPETAQV

-1115 KCIARNGGTIGIT
+1115 KCIARSGGTRGIT
-1128 FTPLSSDEMPKK
+1128 FTPLTSDEMPKK
-1140 GELVGIDAEF
+1140 GELVAIDAEF
-1150 VTLNQEEAELRSD
+1150 VTLNQEESELRSD

-1220 ATLSSKHLTTL
+1220 ANFSSKHLTTL

-1250 HGLRN
+1250 HGLKN

-1263 VPPEQIVDTVLLF
+1263 VPPEQIIDTVLLF
-1276 HLPHHRMVSLRFL
+1276 HLPHRRMVSLRFL

-1294 GKTIQSETHDST
+1294 HKKIQSETHDSA

-1312 LELYRKYKELENS
+1312 LELHHKYKELENS
-1325 GTLTETL
+1325 GKLMDAL
-1332 KELYEVGTQL
+1332 KELYSVGTQL
-1342 QWKVPD
+1342 QWKVPE

>member
-1 MDYSVM
+1 MDYPVL
-7 GHYGPAVEATDHA
+7 GHYDPSVEATAD
-20 SGEEERDLLCECVVC
+20 SGGDEQELLWEE
-35 VSRSISWHQ
+35 
-44 LFLRYSK
+44 
-51 NSTVIEQLFVVAYS
+51 T
-65 AKLTGEEGNYVVPG
+65 NYILPG

-93 AGAEFHETR
+93 SGAEFHETR

-120 TVEELMWM
+120 NVEELMWM

-138 YGSSLQKYTSF
+138 YGSGLQKYTSF

-156 IRHIHPMDEGILVLS
+156 VRHIHPLDEGILVLT
-171 QSQLRFQLRRGIPI
+171 QSLLRCQLRRGIPI
-185 FTHTSVN
+185 FSHTSSN
-192 MQDMQC
+192 MIDMQC

-204 TRLLLGGHQDKIIDF
+204 TRLLMGGHQEKIIDF

-225 ESGLVDVGEHGCAIL
+225 ETGLVHVGENGCAIL

-246 ICAGNPMGRID
+246 ICCGNPVGRID
-257 LRDPTTLSVEHTL
+257 LRDPNTLSIEHTF

-292 SNSHQGLT
+292 SNSRQGLS
-300 VDRFLMVYDLRQMRA
+300 VDRFLMAYDLRQMRA
-315 LNPVTIMVYP
+315 LSPVTTLVYP

-348 LLDTIYANVQPSM
+348 LLDTIYANVQPAM

-369 GVAGILSFDV
+369 GCAMILSFDV
-379 ASTSQCLCFGDSAGF
+379 SSTSQCLCFGDSAGS

-401 NPEPQF
+401 TPEPQF
-407 NTLSRPTEFAD
+407 NTFSRPTEFAD
-418 LVPTV
+418 PVESI
-423 QSIPFDDDVTPLS
+423 QSISFNDDVTPLS
-436 TIPMIYSDQPL
+436 TIPIVYTGHPL
-447 LSDWPEEF
+447 LSDWPEEY

-462 TPLIDPEILR
+462 TPSIDPEILR

-498 EKRRGLVTKL
+498 EKRRGVVTKL
-508 FAGDTRSKTDD
+508 FAGDSRSKTDD

-529 RKIELKYSRLG
+529 RKIEVKYSRLG
-540 YDDFDFDQY
+540 YDEFDFDQY

-563 SYCNAMLQLLYYC
+563 SYCNAMLQLLYFC

-625 PEASALGL
+625 PEAAALGL
-633 ILNDLHPEAK
+633 ILSDLHPEAK
-643 KKISLIRLI
+643 RKTNLVRLI

-663 HYEILETRKRQQEE
+663 HYEVLETRKRQKEE
-677 EEARLRS
+677 EEAARLKS
-684 GCRYPPFV
+684 GPKCPPFV

-700 ILEDLGSR
+700 ILQDIGSR
-708 YRHHEE
+708 YRSHAE
-714 ERKKKRKQEEDDKNT
+714 ERKKRRKQEGDGKYMWITSKDKNN
-729 KKSAEE
+729 KKSIEE
-735 SEVRDDE
+735 NEIRDEE
-742 TEISRLFGSEQ
+742 TEVSRLFGSEQ
-753 MHIHRCLKC
+753 MHIHCCLKC

-773 LCNLVYPEI
+773 LCNLVYPELTH
-782 VNPSEEVPFTSVL
+782 PSEEVPFTSVL

-833 NCGLDTQQDKAF
+833 NCGLDTQQDKSF
-845 WQNQMDIVVQNVLTG
+845 WQQQMDIVVQKVLNG

-865 NSSPVPVTAKPC
+865 SSSPIPITVKPC
-877 RYGNNCTRVGCRF
+877 RYGNNCTRIGCRF
-890 RHLGREL
+890 RHIGRDP
-897 ETEKLLTSSSVPS
+897 ETITTP
-910 TSSSVPVTSPP
+910 PVTPPTTTSTPVSTAATPP

-928 SWIPHNIEISLR
+928 SWIPHNIEISLDS
-940 ENGEISVKKINEF
+940 NGELFVEKISSS
-953 KNDSNSD
+953 KNDSNESSK
-960 STQTNVMQNGQ
+960 STDDVIVENGQ
-971 ADNKVQI
+971 GDSKIQDSEISGNNSEDKMTENHVIAELDDDDMEKENKIDDNLNKI
-978 IPETIENDLAKEIE
+978 SK
-992 NCNIVS
+992 
-998 NNEDGETKSTNP
+998 
-1010 EIAKK
+1010 
-1015 QTIQYGLSAVVCYVD
+1015 IQYSLNAVVCYID
-1030 DKNNEDRR
+1030 DKSNEDRR
-1038 NIVALLRVGPSYH
+1038 NIVALLRVGPNYH
-1051 ERSGHAVSQW
+1051 ERSVGSAVSQW

-1070 PVTPQEAV
+1070 AVTPQEAV

-1092 TSIPAPKPATF
+1092 TAVPAPEPVPF
-1103 ISPLTYDVFGED
+1103 VSPLTYDVFGED
-1115 KCIARNGGTIGIT
+1115 KCIARSGGTRGIT

-1220 ATLSSKHLTTL
+1220 ANFSSKHLTTL

-1242 DNGIIFVG
+1242 DNGIMFVG
-1250 HGLRN
+1250 HGLKN

-1294 GKTIQSETHDST
+1294 GKKIQSETHDST

-1312 LELYRKYKELENS
+1312 LELYRKYKELESS
-1325 GTLTETL
+1325 GKLSESL
-1332 KELYEVGTQL
+1332 KELYKVGNQL

>member
-1 MDYSVM
+1 MEYSVL
-7 GHYGPAVEATDHA
+7 GHYSSSIQATAD
-20 SGEEERDLLCECVVC
+20 SGVNGQ
-35 VSRSISWHQ
+35 Q
-44 LFLRYSK
+44 L
-51 NSTVIEQLFVVAYS
+51 VWQEP
-65 AKLTGEEGNYVVPG
+65 NYVLPG
-79 DEYVPA
+79 DEYVPT
-85 TEQFGEDF
+85 TEQFGEEF

-102 TLLADGGDR
+102 TVLADGGDR
-111 FGVSTATFD
+111 FGVSTVIFD
-120 TVEELMWM
+120 NVEELMWM
-128 GNQGGHVTSY
+128 GNEGGHVTSY
-138 YGSSLQKYTSF
+138 YGPGLQKYTSF
-149 QVHATQE
+149 QVHASQE
-156 IRHIHPMDEGILVLS
+156 IRHIHPIDEGILILTRNL
-171 QSQLRFQLRRGIPI
+171 LRYQLRRGIPI
-185 FTHTSVN
+185 FSQMSPN
-192 MQDMQC
+192 MIDMQC
-198 MLQISP
+198 MLHVSP
-204 TRLLLGGHQDKIIDF
+204 TRLLMGGHQKKIIDF
-219 NLTRGK
+219 DLTRGK
-225 ESGLVDVGEHGCAIL
+225 ETGLVPVEDTGCAIL

-246 ICAGNPMGRID
+246 ICCGSPGGRID
-257 LRDPTTLSVEHTL
+257 FRDPNTLSIEHSF
-270 DTHSASL
+270 DTHSGSL
-277 SDFDVQG
+277 NDFDVQG

-292 SNSHQGLT
+292 SNCRQGMT
-300 VDRFLMVYDLRQMRA
+300 IDRFLMAYDLRQMRA
-315 LNPVTIMVYP
+315 LSPVATLVCP
-325 LLLKFLPSYSSRL
+325 LLLKFLPSYSSRV
-338 AVVSPLGQMQ
+338 AVVASAGQMQ

-361 TCLYQVAT
+361 TCLYQVANS
-369 GVAGILSFDV
+369 GAIISFDV
-379 ASTSQCLCFGDSAGF
+379 SSTSQCLCFGDSAGS

-401 NPEPQF
+401 TPEPQF
-407 NTLSRPTEFAD
+407 NTFSRPTEFAD
-418 LVPTV
+418 PVEPLPHI
-423 QSIPFDDDVTPLS
+423 SFDDDVTPLS
-436 TIPMIYSDQPL
+436 TIPMYYSGQPL
-447 LSDWPEEF
+447 LSDWPEEY
-455 LKKVYRK
+455 LRYAYRR
-462 TPLIDPEILR
+462 TPPIDPEILR

-484 NPQAFRRNQIPYNL
+484 NPQTFRRNQIPYNL
-498 EKRRGLVTKL
+498 EKRRGVVTKL
-508 FAGDTRSKTDD
+508 FAGDSRSKTDD

-540 YDDFDFDQY
+540 YDEFDFDQY
-549 NRTSF
+549 NHTNF

-625 PEASALGL
+625 PEAAALGL
-633 ILNDLHPEAK
+633 ILSDLHPEAK
-643 KKISLIRLI
+643 RKTNLMRLI

-663 HYEILETRKRQQEE
+663 HYEVLETKKRQLEE
-677 EEARLRS
+677 EEAARLKS
-684 GCRYPPFV
+684 GPKCPPFV

-700 ILEDLGSR
+700 ILQDIGSR
-708 YRHHEE
+708 YRSHAE
-714 ERKKKRKQEEDDKNT
+714 ERKKRKKQEGDDKNS
-729 KKSAEE
+729 KKSIEE
-735 SEVRDDE
+735 NEVRDEE

-773 LCNLVYPEI
+773 LCNLVYPELTH
-782 VNPSEEVPFTSVL
+782 PSEEVPFTSVL
-795 ARSLRPEK
+795 TRSLRPEK

-845 WQNQMDIVVQNVLTG
+845 WQAQMDIVVQKVLSG

-865 NSSPVPVTAKPC
+865 SSSPVPITAKPC
-877 RYGNNCTRVGCRF
+877 RYGNNCTRIGCRF
-890 RHLGREL
+890 RHIGRDSENVQ
-897 ETEKLLTSSSVPS
+897 TP
-910 TSSSVPVTSPP
+910 PVTPPITTSTPQSVTTPP

-928 SWIPHNIEISLR
+928 SWIPHDIEISLDSNCELFVEKISTPKSDSNESSKTVNEVIV
-940 ENGEISVKKINEF
+940 ENGQGDNKIQESEISGEEEKVVKNHVNTVRNDDVEKGNKTDENLNKI
-953 KNDSNSD
+953 S
-960 STQTNVMQNGQ
+960 
-971 ADNKVQI
+971 KVRY
-978 IPETIENDLAKEIE
+978 
-992 NCNIVS
+992 S
-998 NNEDGETKSTNP
+998 
-1010 EIAKK
+1010 
-1015 QTIQYGLSAVVCYVD
+1015 LSAVVCYID
-1030 DKNNEDRR
+1030 DKSNEDKR
-1038 NIVALLRVGPSYH
+1038 NIVALLRVGPNYH
-1051 ERSGHAVSQW
+1051 ERSAGSAVSQW

-1070 PVTPQEAV
+1070 AVTPQEAV

-1092 TSIPAPKPATF
+1092 TAVPAPEPAPF
-1103 ISPLTYDVFGED
+1103 VSPLTYDVFGED
-1115 KCIARNGGTIGIT
+1115 KCIARSGGTRGIT
-1128 FTPLSSDEMPKK
+1128 FTPLTSDEMPKT

-1150 VTLNQEEAELRSD
+1150 VTLNQEESELRSD

-1220 ATLSSKHLTTL
+1220 ANFSSKHLTTL

-1242 DNGIIFVG
+1242 DNGIMFVG
-1250 HGLRN
+1250 HGLKN

-1263 VPPEQIVDTVLLF
+1263 VPPEQVVDTVLLF
-1276 HLPHHRMVSLRFL
+1276 HLPRHRMVSLRFL

-1294 GKTIQSETHDST
+1294 GKKIQSETHDST

-1325 GTLTETL
+1325 GKLAESL
-1332 KELYEVGTQL
+1332 KELYNVGNQL

>member
-1 MDYSVM
+1 
-7 GHYGPAVEATDHA
+7 
-20 SGEEERDLLCECVVC
+20 
-35 VSRSISWHQ
+35 
-44 LFLRYSK
+44 
-51 NSTVIEQLFVVAYS
+51 
-65 AKLTGEEGNYVVPG
+65 
-79 DEYVPA
+79 
-85 TEQFGEDF
+85 
-93 AGAEFHETR
+93 EFHETR

-120 TVEELMWM
+120 NVEELMWM

-138 YGSSLQKYTSF
+138 YGSGLQKYTSF

-156 IRHIHPMDEGILVLS
+156 VRHIHPLDEGILVLT
-171 QSQLRFQLRRGIPI
+171 QSLLRCQLRRGIPI
-185 FTHTSVN
+185 FSHTSSN
-192 MQDMQC
+192 MIDMQC

-204 TRLLLGGHQDKIIDF
+204 TRLLMGGHQEKIIDF

-225 ESGLVDVGEHGCAIL
+225 ETGLVHVGENGCAIL

-246 ICAGNPMGRID
+246 ICCGNPVGRID
-257 LRDPTTLSVEHTL
+257 LRDPNTLSIEHTF

-292 SNSHQGLT
+292 SNSRQGLS
-300 VDRFLMVYDLRQMRA
+300 VDRFLMAYDLRQMRA
-315 LNPVTIMVYP
+315 LSPVTTLVYP

-348 LLDTIYANVQPSM
+348 LLDTIYANVQPAM

-369 GVAGILSFDV
+369 GCAMILSFDV
-379 ASTSQCLCFGDSAGF
+379 SSTSQCLCFGDSAGS

-401 NPEPQF
+401 TPEPQF
-407 NTLSRPTEFAD
+407 NTFSRPTEFAD
-418 LVPTV
+418 PVESI
-423 QSIPFDDDVTPLS
+423 QSISFNDDVTPLS
-436 TIPMIYSDQPL
+436 TIPIMYTGHPL
-447 LSDWPEEF
+447 LSDWPEEY

-462 TPLIDPEILR
+462 TPSIDPEILR

-498 EKRRGLVTKL
+498 EKRRGVVTKL
-508 FAGDTRSKTDD
+508 FAGDSRSKTDD

-529 RKIELKYSRLG
+529 RKIEVKYSRLG
-540 YDDFDFDQY
+540 YDEFDFDQY

-563 SYCNAMLQLLYYC
+563 SYCNAMLQLLYFC

-625 PEASALGL
+625 PEAAALGL
-633 ILNDLHPEAK
+633 ILSDLHPEAK
-643 KKISLIRLI
+643 RKTNLVRLI

-663 HYEILETRKRQQEE
+663 HYEVLETRKRQKEYFSFNNIGNNNTNALIADTNNVLPKYIPKKE
-677 EEARLRS
+677 
-684 GCRYPPFV
+684 Y
-692 YNEQDFPS
+692 YN
-700 ILEDLGSR
+700 
-708 YRHHEE
+708 
-714 ERKKKRKQEEDDKNT
+714 
-729 KKSAEE
+729 KKSIEE
-735 SEVRDDE
+735 NEIRDEE
-742 TEISRLFGSEQ
+742 TEVSRLFGSEQ
-753 MHIHRCLKC
+753 MHIHCCLKC

-773 LCNLVYPEI
+773 LCNLVYPELTH
-782 VNPSEEVPFTSVL
+782 PSEEVPFTNVL

-833 NCGLDTQQDKAF
+833 NCGLDTQQDKSF
-845 WQNQMDIVVQNVLTG
+845 WQQQMDIVVQKVLNG

-865 NSSPVPVTAKPC
+865 SSSPIPITVKPC
-877 RYGNNCTRVGCRF
+877 RYGNNCTRIGCRF
-890 RHLGREL
+890 RHIGRD
-897 ETEKLLTSSSVPS
+897 
-910 TSSSVPVTSPP
+910 PVTPPTTTSTPVSTAATPP

-928 SWIPHNIEISLR
+928 SWIPHNIEISLDT
-940 ENGEISVKKINEF
+940 NGELFVEKISSS
-953 KNDSNSD
+953 KNDSNESSK
-960 STQTNVMQNGQ
+960 STDDVIVENGQ
-971 ADNKVQI
+971 EYSLN
-978 IPETIENDLAKEIE
+978 
-992 NCNIVS
+992 
-998 NNEDGETKSTNP
+998 
-1010 EIAKK
+1010 
-1015 QTIQYGLSAVVCYVD
+1015 AVVCYID
-1030 DKNNEDRR
+1030 DKSNEDRR
-1038 NIVALLRVGPSYH
+1038 NIVALLRVGPNYH
-1051 ERSGHAVSQW
+1051 ERSVGSAVSQW

-1070 PVTPQEAV
+1070 AVTPQEAV

-1092 TSIPAPKPATF
+1092 TAVPAPEPVPF
-1103 ISPLTYDVFGED
+1103 VSPLTYDVFGED
-1115 KCIARNGGTIGIT
+1115 KCIARSGGTRGIT

-1220 ATLSSKHLTTL
+1220 ANFSSKHLTTL

-1242 DNGIIFVG
+1242 DNGIMFVG
-1250 HGLRN
+1250 HGLKN

-1294 GKTIQSETHDST
+1294 GKKIQSETHDST

-1312 LELYRKYKELENS
+1312 LELYRKYKELESS
-1325 GTLTETL
+1325 GKLSESL
-1332 KELYEVGTQL
+1332 KELYKVGNQL

>member
-1 MDYSVM
+1 MDYPVL
-7 GHYGPAVEATDHA
+7 GHYDPSVEATAESTADEQELLW
-20 SGEEERDLLCECVVC
+20 EE
-35 VSRSISWHQ
+35 S
-44 LFLRYSK
+44 
-51 NSTVIEQLFVVAYS
+51 
-65 AKLTGEEGNYVVPG
+65 NYVLPG

-85 TEQFGEDF
+85 AEQFGEDF
-93 AGAEFHETR
+93 LGAEFHETR

-138 YGSSLQKYTSF
+138 YGAGLQKYTSF
-149 QVHATQE
+149 QVHSTQE
-156 IRHIHPMDEGILVLS
+156 VRHIHPLDEGILVLT
-171 QSQLRFQLRRGIPI
+171 QSLLRCQLRRGIPI
-185 FTHTSVN
+185 FTHMSPN
-192 MQDMQC
+192 MIDMQC

-204 TRLLLGGHQDKIIDF
+204 TRLLMGGHQEKIIDF

-225 ESGLVDVGEHGCAIL
+225 ETGLVHVGENGCAIL

-246 ICAGNPMGRID
+246 ICAGNPAGRID
-257 LRDPTTLSVEHTL
+257 LRDPNTLSIEHTF
-270 DTHSASL
+270 DTHSGSL

-292 SNSHQGLT
+292 SNSRQGLS
-300 VDRFLMVYDLRQMRA
+300 VDRFLMAYDLRQMRA
-315 LNPVTIMVYP
+315 LSPVTTLVYP

-348 LLDTIYANVQPSM
+348 LLDTIYANVQPPM

-369 GVAGILSFDV
+369 GGAMILSFDV
-379 ASTSQCLCFGDSAGF
+379 SSTSQCLCFGDSAGS

-401 NPEPQF
+401 TPEPQF
-407 NTLSRPTEFAD
+407 NTFSRPTEFAD
-418 LVPTV
+418 PVESF
-423 QSIPFDDDVTPLS
+423 QCIPFDDDITPLS
-436 TIPMIYSDQPL
+436 SIPIIYTGHPL
-447 LSDWPEEF
+447 LSDWPEEY

-462 TPLIDPEILR
+462 TPAIDPEILR

-498 EKRRGLVTKL
+498 EKRRGVVAKL
-508 FAGDTRSKTDD
+508 FAGDSRSKTDD

-529 RKIELKYSRLG
+529 RKIEVKYSRLG
-540 YDDFDFDQY
+540 YDEFDFDQY
-549 NRTSF
+549 NHTSF

-563 SYCNAMLQLLYYC
+563 SYCNGMLQLLYYC
-576 EPVRIALLSHS
+576 ESVRIALLSHS

-625 PEASALGL
+625 PEAAALGL
-633 ILNDLHPEAK
+633 ILSDQHPEAK
-643 KKISLIRLI
+643 RKTNLIRLI

-663 HYEILETRKRQQEE
+663 HYEILETRKRQQKE
-677 EEARLRS
+677 EEAARLKS
-684 GCRYPPFV
+684 SSQCPPFV

-700 ILEDLGSR
+700 ILQDIGSR
-708 YRHHEE
+708 YRSHDE
-714 ERKKKRKQEEDDKNT
+714 ERKKRRKKEGDGKYMWITSKDKNN
-729 KKSAEE
+729 KKSIEE
-735 SEVRDDE
+735 NEVRDEE

-773 LCNLVYPEI
+773 LCNLVYPELSH
-782 VNPSEEVPFTSVL
+782 PSEEVPFTSVL

-803 ITPAWCDNCQK
+803 ITPAWCDSCQK

-833 NCGLDTQQDKAF
+833 NCGLDTQQDKVF
-845 WQNQMDIVVQNVLTG
+845 WQTQMDIVVQKVLSG

-865 NSSPVPVTAKPC
+865 SSSPVPVTVKPC
-877 RYGNNCTRVGCRF
+877 RYGNNCTRIGCRF
-890 RHLGREL
+890 RHVGRDSENV
-897 ETEKLLTSSSVPS
+897 TTP
-910 TSSSVPVTSPP
+910 PVTPPTVSSTPVATPP

-928 SWIPHNIEISLR
+928 SWIPHNIEISLNSNGELSVEKINSPR
-940 ENGEISVKKINEF
+940 NDYNESSSKPSEQVVVENGQGDGKDKQDLEGSQQNSEEKTAENHVSAGADTGFAEGSDTIEENSVKTSK
-953 KNDSNSD
+953 
-960 STQTNVMQNGQ
+960 MQY
-971 ADNKVQI
+971 
-978 IPETIENDLAKEIE
+978 
-992 NCNIVS
+992 S
-998 NNEDGETKSTNP
+998 
-1010 EIAKK
+1010 
-1015 QTIQYGLSAVVCYVD
+1015 LSAVICYID
-1030 DKNNEDRR
+1030 DKSNEDRR

-1051 ERSGHAVSQW
+1051 ERSTGSAVSQW

-1070 PVTPQEAV
+1070 AVTPQEAV

-1092 TSIPAPKPATF
+1092 TAVPSPEPVPF
-1103 ISPLTYDVFGED
+1103 VSPLTYDVFGED
-1115 KCIARNGGTIGIT
+1115 KCIARSGGTRGIT
-1128 FTPLSSDEMPKK
+1128 FTPLTSDEMPKK

-1150 VTLNQEEAELRSD
+1150 VTLNQEESELRSD

-1220 ATLSSKHLTTL
+1220 ANFSSKHLTTL

-1250 HGLRN
+1250 HGLKN

-1294 GKTIQSETHDST
+1294 GKKIQSETHDST

-1325 GTLTETL
+1325 GKLAESL
-1332 KELYEVGTQL
+1332 KELYNIGSQM

>member
-1 MDYSVM
+1 MDYPVLDLFDPSVEPTN
-7 GHYGPAVEATDHA
+7 HVNC
-20 SGEEERDLLCECVVC
+20 EEEQDLLWDDC
-35 VSRSISWHQ
+35 
-44 LFLRYSK
+44 
-51 NSTVIEQLFVVAYS
+51 
-65 AKLTGEEGNYVVPG
+65 NYVVPG
-79 DEYVPA
+79 GEYVRA

-93 AGAEFHETR
+93 SGAEFHETR

-111 FGVSTATFD
+111 FGVSTVTFD
-120 TVEELMWM
+120 TIEELMWM

-138 YGSSLQKYTSF
+138 YGPGLQKYTSF
-149 QVHATQE
+149 QVHTTQE
-156 IRHIHPMDEGILVLS
+156 IRQIHTVDEGILVLS
-171 QSQLRFQLRRGIPI
+171 QSQLRCQLRRGIPI

-192 MQDMQC
+192 MNDMQC

-204 TRLLLGGHQDKIIDF
+204 ARLLMGGHQDKIIDF

-225 ESGLVDVGEHGCAIL
+225 ETGLVDVDENGCAIL

-246 ICAGNPMGRID
+246 ICAGNPAGRID
-257 LRDPTTLSVEHTL
+257 LRDPNTLSIEHTL
-270 DTHSASL
+270 DTHSGSL

-292 SNSHQGLT
+292 SNSRQGLT
-300 VDRFLMVYDLRQMRA
+300 VDRFLMAYDLRQMRA
-315 LNPVTIMVYP
+315 LSPVTTMVYP

-348 LLDTIYANVQPSM
+348 LLDTIYANVQPSV

-369 GVAGILSFDV
+369 GGATILSFDV
-379 ASTSQCLCFGDSAGF
+379 APTSQCLCFGDLAGS

-401 NPEPQF
+401 TPEPQF
-407 NTLSRPTEFAD
+407 NTFSRPTEFAD
-418 LVPTV
+418 PIETIP
-423 QSIPFDDDVTPLS
+423 SIPFDDDITPYS
-436 TIPMIYSDQPL
+436 TIPMVYSDQPL
-447 LSDWPEEF
+447 LSDWPEEY
-455 LKKVYRK
+455 LKKVYRRI
-462 TPLIDPEILR
+462 PPIDPEILR

-498 EKRRGLVTKL
+498 ETGTSSRRGLVAKP
-508 FAGDTRSKTDD
+508 FVGDSRSKTDD

-576 EPVRIALLSHS
+576 EPVRVALLSHS

-601 FHMLDTSRGLPC
+601 FHMLDTSRGFPC

-625 PEASALGL
+625 REASALGL
-633 ILNDLHPEAK
+633 ILNDPESK
-643 KKISLIRLI
+643 KKINLIVLI

-663 HYEILETRKRQQEE
+663 HYEILETRKRQQKE
-677 EEARLRS
+677 EEAARLKS
-684 GCRYPPFV
+684 DSKYPPFV

-708 YRHHEE
+708 YRSHDD
-714 ERKKKRKQEEDDKNT
+714 ERKKKRKQEEDGKYMWITSKDKTT

-782 VNPSEEVPFTSVL
+782 INPSEEVPFTNVL

-877 RYGNNCTRVGCRF
+877 RYGNNCTRTGCRF
-890 RHLGREL
+890 RHVGRDS
-897 ETEKLLTSSSVPS
+897 ETEKLLTPSSTPS
-910 TSSSVPVTSPP
+910 TSSTAPVTSPP
-921 SHLYYSH
+921 SHLYYLH
-928 SWIPHNIEISLR
+928 SWIPHNIEISIE
-940 ENGEISVKKINEF
+940 ENGEMTVKKISEPRNEL
-953 KNDSNSD
+953 NDMFI
-960 STQTNVMQNGQ
+960 QTSMMENGQ
-971 ADNKVQI
+971 DDKTVQVI
-978 IPETIENDLAKEIE
+978 SENSRNNGEENIE
-992 NCNIVS
+992 NCLASKIGNCSIT
-998 NNEDGETKSTNP
+998 EDDEAVKSTNL
-1010 EIAKK
+1010 EISYNT
-1015 QTIQYGLSAVVCYVD
+1015 QRIQYGLSAVVCYID
-1030 DKNNEDRR
+1030 DKNNEERR
-1038 NIVALLRVGPSYH
+1038 NIVALLRVGPNYH
-1051 ERSGHAVSQW
+1051 ERSAGNAVSQW
-1061 YIFNDFCIS
+1061 YIFNDFCIQ

-1092 TSIPAPKPATF
+1092 TAIPAPEPTQF
-1103 ISPLTYDVFGED
+1103 VSPLTYDVFGED
-1115 KCIARNGGTIGIT
+1115 KCIARSGGTRGIT
-1128 FTPLSSDEMPKK
+1128 FTPLASDEMPKK

-1150 VTLNQEEAELRSD
+1150 VTLNQEESELRSD

-1220 ATLSSKHLTTL
+1220 ANFSSKHLTTL

-1250 HGLRN
+1250 HGLKN

-1294 GKTIQSETHDST
+1294 GKNIQSETHDST

-1312 LELYRKYKELENS
+1312 LELYRKYKELES
-1325 GTLTETL
+1325 CGTLTETL
-1332 KELYEVGTQL
+1332 KELYEVGSQL
-1342 QWKVPD
+1342 QWKVRMKILRFYITKCHVYGRY

>member
-1 MDYSVM
+1 
-7 GHYGPAVEATDHA
+7 
-20 SGEEERDLLCECVVC
+20 
-35 VSRSISWHQ
+35 
-44 LFLRYSK
+44 
-51 NSTVIEQLFVVAYS
+51 
-65 AKLTGEEGNYVVPG
+65 
-79 DEYVPA
+79 
-85 TEQFGEDF
+85 
-93 AGAEFHETR
+93 
-102 TLLADGGDR
+102 
-111 FGVSTATFD
+111 
-120 TVEELMWM
+120 MWM

-138 YGSSLQKYTSF
+138 YGPGLQKYTSF
-149 QVHATQE
+149 QVHASQE
-156 IRHIHPMDEGILVLS
+156 IRHIHPIDEGILILT
-171 QSQLRFQLRRGIPI
+171 QSLLRCQLRRGIPI
-185 FTHTSVN
+185 FSHMSQN
-192 MQDMQC
+192 MIDMQC
-198 MLQISP
+198 MLHISP
-204 TRLLLGGHQDKIIDF
+204 TRLLMGGHQEKIIDF
-219 NLTRGK
+219 DLTRGK
-225 ESGLVDVGEHGCAIL
+225 EIGLVHVGENGCAIL

-246 ICAGNPMGRID
+246 ICCGNPAGRINF
-257 LRDPTTLSVEHTL
+257 RDPNTLSIEHTF
-270 DTHSASL
+270 DTHSGSL

-292 SNSHQGLT
+292 SNCRQGLT
-300 VDRFLMVYDLRQMRA
+300 VDRFLMAYDLRQMRA
-315 LNPVTIMVYP
+315 LSPVATLVCP

-338 AVVSPLGQMQ
+338 AVVAPSGQMQ
-348 LLDTIYANVQPSM
+348 LLDTIYANAQPPV
-361 TCLYQVAT
+361 TCLYQVANS
-369 GVAGILSFDV
+369 GAILSFDV
-379 ASTSQCLCFGDSAGF
+379 SSTSQCLCFGDSAGS

-401 NPEPQF
+401 TPEPQF
-407 NTLSRPTEFAD
+407 NTFSRPTEFAD
-418 LVPTV
+418 PVEPLPHI
-423 QSIPFDDDVTPLS
+423 SFNDDVTPLS
-436 TIPMIYSDQPL
+436 TIPMYYTGQPL
-447 LSDWPEEF
+447 LSDWPEEY
-455 LKKVYRK
+455 LRYAYRR
-462 TPLIDPEILR
+462 TPPIDPEILR

-484 NPQAFRRNQIPYNL
+484 NPQTYRRNQIPYNL
-498 EKRRGLVTKL
+498 EKRRGVVTKL
-508 FAGDTRSKTDD
+508 FAGDSRSKTDD

-540 YDDFDFDQY
+540 YDEFDFDQY
-549 NRTSF
+549 NHTNF

-625 PEASALGL
+625 PEAAALGL
-633 ILNDLHPEAK
+633 ILSDLHPEAK
-643 KKISLIRLI
+643 RKTNLMRLI

-663 HYEILETRKRQQEE
+663 HYEVLETKKRQLEE
-677 EEARLRS
+677 EEAARLKS
-684 GCRYPPFV
+684 GPKCPPFV

-700 ILEDLGSR
+700 ILQDIGSR
-708 YRHHEE
+708 YRSHAE
-714 ERKKKRKQEEDDKNT
+714 ERKKRKKQEEDGKYMWITSKDKNS
-729 KKSAEE
+729 KKSIEE
-735 SEVRDDE
+735 NEVRDEE

-773 LCNLVYPEI
+773 LCNLVYPELTH
-782 VNPSEEVPFTSVL
+782 PSEEVPFTSVL
-795 ARSLRPEK
+795 TRSLRPEK

-845 WQNQMDIVVQNVLTG
+845 WQAQMDIVVQKVLSG

-865 NSSPVPVTAKPC
+865 SSSPVPITAKPC
-877 RYGNNCTRVGCRF
+877 RYGNNCTRIGCRF
-890 RHLGREL
+890 RHIGRDSENVQ
-897 ETEKLLTSSSVPS
+897 TP
-910 TSSSVPVTSPP
+910 PVTPPITTSTPQSVTTPP

-928 SWIPHNIEISLR
+928 SWIPHDIEISLDSNCELFVEKISTPKSDSNESSKTVNEVIV
-940 ENGEISVKKINEF
+940 ENGQGDNKIQESEISGEEKVVKNHVDTVRNDDAEKGNKTDENLDKI
-953 KNDSNSD
+953 S
-960 STQTNVMQNGQ
+960 
-971 ADNKVQI
+971 KVRY
-978 IPETIENDLAKEIE
+978 
-992 NCNIVS
+992 S
-998 NNEDGETKSTNP
+998 
-1010 EIAKK
+1010 
-1015 QTIQYGLSAVVCYVD
+1015 LSAVVCYID
-1030 DKNNEDRR
+1030 DKSNEDKR
-1038 NIVALLRVGPSYH
+1038 NIVALLRVGPNYH
-1051 ERSGHAVSQW
+1051 ERSAGSAVSQW

-1070 PVTPQEAV
+1070 AVTPQEAV

-1092 TSIPAPKPATF
+1092 TAVPAPEPAPF
-1103 ISPLTYDVFGED
+1103 VSPLTYDVFGED
-1115 KCIARNGGTIGIT
+1115 KCIARSGGTRGIT
-1128 FTPLSSDEMPKK
+1128 FTPLTSDEMPKT

-1150 VTLNQEEAELRSD
+1150 VTLNQEESELRSD

-1220 ATLSSKHLTTL
+1220 ANFSSKHLTTL

-1242 DNGIIFVG
+1242 DNGIMFVG
-1250 HGLRN
+1250 HGLKN

-1263 VPPEQIVDTVLLF
+1263 VPPEQVVDTVLLF
-1276 HLPHHRMVSLRFL
+1276 HLPRHRMVSLRFL

-1294 GKTIQSETHDST
+1294 GKKIQSETHDST

-1325 GTLTETL
+1325 GKLAESL
-1332 KELYEVGTQL
+1332 KELYNVGNQL

>member
-1 MDYSVM
+1 
-7 GHYGPAVEATDHA
+7 
-20 SGEEERDLLCECVVC
+20 
-35 VSRSISWHQ
+35 
-44 LFLRYSK
+44 
-51 NSTVIEQLFVVAYS
+51 
-65 AKLTGEEGNYVVPG
+65 
-79 DEYVPA
+79 
-85 TEQFGEDF
+85 
-93 AGAEFHETR
+93 
-102 TLLADGGDR
+102 
-111 FGVSTATFD
+111 
-120 TVEELMWM
+120 MWM

-138 YGSSLQKYTSF
+138 YGAGLQKYTSF

-156 IRHIHPMDEGILVLS
+156 VRHIHPLDEGILILT
-171 QSQLRFQLRRGIPI
+171 QSLLRCQLRRGIPI
-185 FTHTSVN
+185 FTHMSSN
-192 MQDMQC
+192 MIDMQC

-204 TRLLLGGHQDKIIDF
+204 TRLLMGGHQDKIIDF

-225 ESGLVDVGEHGCAIL
+225 ETGVVNVGESGCAIL
-240 RQHSRL
+240 RQHSRF
-246 ICAGNPMGRID
+246 ICAGNPAGRID
-257 LRDPTTLSVEHTL
+257 LRDPNTLSVEHTF
-270 DTHSASL
+270 DTHSGSL

-292 SNSHQGLT
+292 SNSRQGLS
-300 VDRFLMVYDLRQMRA
+300 VDRFLMAYDLRQMRA
-315 LNPVTIMVYP
+315 LSPVTTLVYP

-338 AVVSPLGQMQ
+338 AVISPLGQMQ

-369 GVAGILSFDV
+369 GGTMILSFDV
-379 ASTSQCLCFGDSAGF
+379 SSTSQCLCFGDSAGS

-401 NPEPQF
+401 TPEPQF
-407 NTLSRPTEFAD
+407 NTFSRPTEFAD
-418 LVPTV
+418 PVESI
-423 QSIPFDDDVTPLS
+423 QSIAFDDDVTPLS
-436 TIPMIYSDQPL
+436 TIPVVYTGHPL
-447 LSDWPEEF
+447 LSDWPEEY

-462 TPLIDPEILR
+462 TPSIDPEILR

-498 EKRRGLVTKL
+498 EKRRGVVAKL
-508 FAGDTRSKTDD
+508 FAGDSRSKTDD

-529 RKIELKYSRLG
+529 RKIEVKYSRLG
-540 YDDFDFDQY
+540 YDEFDFDQY
-549 NRTSF
+549 NRTNF

-625 PEASALGL
+625 PEAAALGL
-633 ILNDLHPEAK
+633 ILSDLHPEAK
-643 KKISLIRLI
+643 RKINLNRLI

-663 HYEILETRKRQQEE
+663 HYEILETRKRHQEE
-677 EEARLRS
+677 EEAARLKS
-684 GCRYPPFV
+684 GPTCPPFV

-700 ILEDLGSR
+700 ILQDIGSR
-708 YRHHEE
+708 YRSHDE
-714 ERKKKRKQEEDDKNT
+714 ERKRRRKQGKDGKYMWIASKDKNN
-729 KKSAEE
+729 KKSIEE
-735 SEVRDDE
+735 NEVRDEE

-753 MHIHRCLKC
+753 THMHCCLKC

-773 LCNLVYPEI
+773 LCNLVYPELTD
-782 VNPSEEVPFTSVL
+782 PSEEVPFTSVL

-803 ITPAWCDNCQK
+803 ITPAWCDSCQK
-814 FTPTLQSRQLT
+814 FTPTLQFRQLT

-833 NCGLDTQQDKAF
+833 NCGLDTQQDKSF
-845 WQNQMDIVVQNVLTG
+845 WQSQMDIVVQKVLCG
-860 KESSP
+860 IESSP
-865 NSSPVPVTAKPC
+865 SSSPVPVTVKPC

-890 RHLGREL
+890 RHAGKDSENLS
-897 ETEKLLTSSSVPS
+897 TPPATPPTMTTTSIA
-910 TSSSVPVTSPP
+910 TPP

-928 SWIPHNIEISLR
+928 SWIPHNIEISLNSSGELFVEKINNPKNGSTESSKPIKETVV
-940 ENGEISVKKINEF
+940 ENGQGDGKAQQ
-953 KNDSNSD
+953 DSKSL
-960 STQTNVMQNGQ
+960 T
-971 ADNKVQI
+971 A
-978 IPETIENDLAKEIE
+978 E
-992 NCNIVS
+992 S
-998 NNEDGETKSTNP
+998 N
-1010 EIAKK
+1010 AKK
-1015 QTIQYGLSAVVCYVD
+1015 TENYVTTTPDNGDGRSTDASEESSVVPYKKYSLSAVICYVD

-1038 NIVALLRVGPSYH
+1038 NIVALLRVGPHYH
-1051 ERSGHAVSQW
+1051 ERSSGSAVSQW
-1061 YIFNDFCIS
+1061 YILNDFCIS
-1070 PVTPQEAV
+1070 AVTPQEAV

-1092 TSIPAPKPATF
+1092 TAVPAPEPAPF
-1103 ISPLTYDVFGED
+1103 VSPLTYDVFGED
-1115 KCIARNGGTIGIT
+1115 KCIARSGGTRGIT
-1128 FTPLSSDEMPKK
+1128 FTPLTSDEMPKK

-1150 VTLNQEEAELRSD
+1150 VTLNQEESELRSD

-1190 TPFIDDYISTQE
+1190 IPFIDDYISTQE

-1220 ATLSSKHLTTL
+1220 ANFSSKHLTTL

-1242 DNGIIFVG
+1242 DNGIVFVG
-1250 HGLRN
+1250 HGLKN

-1263 VPPEQIVDTVLLF
+1263 VPAEQIVDTVLLF

-1294 GKTIQSETHDST
+1294 GRKIQSETHDSA
-1306 EDARAA
+1306 EDALAA
-1312 LELYRKYKELENS
+1312 LELYRKYEELERS
-1325 GTLTETL
+1325 GKLTESL
-1332 KELYEVGTQL
+1332 KELYNVGNQL

-1348 S
+1348 SSYEDDPHEEVHDFLTLNNDGEI

>member
-1 MDYSVM
+1 MDYPVL
-7 GHYGPAVEATDHA
+7 GHYDPTAETTAGSTCEDQQ
-20 SGEEERDLLCECVVC
+20 ELL
-35 VSRSISWHQ
+35 W
-44 LFLRYSK
+44 
-51 NSTVIEQLFVVAYS
+51 
-65 AKLTGEEGNYVVPG
+65 EGTNYVLPG

-85 TEQFGEDF
+85 AEQFGEDF
-93 AGAEFHETR
+93 AGAEFRETR

-120 TVEELMWM
+120 TIEELMWM

-138 YGSSLQKYTSF
+138 YGPGLQKYTSF

-156 IRHIHPMDEGILVLS
+156 IRQIHPVDEGILVLS
-171 QSQLRFQLRRGIPI
+171 QSQLRCQLRRGIPI
-185 FTHTSVN
+185 FTHTSLN
-192 MQDMQC
+192 MNDMQC

-204 TRLLLGGHQDKIIDF
+204 TRLLMGGHQEKIIDF
-219 NLTRGK
+219 NLTTGK
-225 ESGLVDVGEHGCAIL
+225 ETGLVQVGEHGCAIL

-246 ICAGNPMGRID
+246 ICAGNPAGRID
-257 LRDPTTLSVEHTL
+257 LRDPNTLTVEHTF
-270 DTHSASL
+270 DTHSGSL

-292 SNSHQGLT
+292 SNSRQGLA
-300 VDRFLMVYDLRQMRA
+300 VDRFLMAYDLRQMRA
-315 LNPVTIMVYP
+315 LSPVTTLVYP
-325 LLLKFLPSYSSRL
+325 LLLRFLPSYSSRL

-369 GVAGILSFDV
+369 GGAMILSFDV
-379 ASTSQCLCFGDSAGF
+379 ASTSQFLCFGDAAGS

-407 NTLSRPTEFAD
+407 NTFSRPTEFAD
-418 LVPTV
+418 PVETLQP
-423 QSIPFDDDVTPLS
+423 IPFDDDVTPLS
-436 TIPMIYSDQPL
+436 TIPIMYSEQPL

-462 TPLIDPEILR
+462 TPPIDPEILR

-484 NPQAFRRNQIPYNL
+484 NPQAFRRNQVPYDL
-498 EKRRGLVTKL
+498 EKRRGLVAKL
-508 FAGDTRSKTDD
+508 FAGDSRSKTDGD
-519 GTFVAIPKRY
+519 AAFVAIPKRY

-601 FHMLDTSRGLPC
+601 FHMLDISRGLPC

-625 PEASALGL
+625 PEAAALGL
-633 ILNDLHPEAK
+633 ILSDLHPEAK
-643 KKISLIRLI
+643 RKISLIRLI

-663 HYEILETRKRQQEE
+663 HYEILETKKRQQEE
-677 EEARLRS
+677 QEAARLKLGS
-684 GCRYPPFV
+684 KYPPFV

-708 YRHHEE
+708 YRSHDE
-714 ERKKKRKQEEDDKNT
+714 ERRRRRKQEEDGKYMWITSKDKNT

-735 SEVRDDE
+735 NEVRDEE

-773 LCNLVYPEI
+773 LSNLVYPEI
-782 VNPSEEVPFTSVL
+782 VNSSEEVPFTSVL

-845 WQNQMDIVVQNVLTG
+845 WQNQMDIVVQKVLAG
-860 KESSP
+860 KEISP
-865 NSSPVPVTAKPC
+865 CSSPVPVTAKPC

-890 RHLGREL
+890 RHVGRDSESERVL
-897 ETEKLLTSSSVPS
+897 PSPTTSSA
-910 TSSSVPVTSPP
+910 SPP

-928 SWIPHNIEISLR
+928 SWIPHNIEISLD
-940 ENGEISVKKINEF
+940 ENGELTVRKLNGLANE
-953 KNDSNSD
+953 SNNGASAR
-960 STQTNVMQNGQ
+960 TNVVMENGR
-971 ADNKVQI
+971 DDSKVQI
-978 IPETIENDLAKEIE
+978 IAENVGDDH
-992 NCNIVS
+992 
-998 NNEDGETKSTNP
+998 DGEESAANSNAAEAKSTNP
-1010 EIAKK
+1010 DIPINTQK
-1015 QTIQYGLSAVVCYVD
+1015 IQYSLSAVVCYVD
-1030 DKNNEDRR
+1030 DKTNEERR
-1038 NIVALLRVGPSYH
+1038 NIVALLQVGPNYH
-1051 ERSGHAVSQW
+1051 ERLSGSAVSQW

-1070 PVTPQEAV
+1070 AVTPQEAV
-1078 WFNLDWKVPCVLHY
+1078 WFNLDWKIPCVLHY
-1092 TSIPAPKPATF
+1092 TAIPAPEPTPF
-1103 ISPLTYDVFGED
+1103 VNPLTYDVFGED
-1115 KCIARNGGTIGIT
+1115 KCIARSGGTRGIT
-1128 FTPLSSDEMPKK
+1128 FTPLSSDEMPQK

-1150 VTLNQEEAELRSD
+1150 VTLNQEESELRSD

-1220 ATLSSKHLTTL
+1220 ANFSSKHLTTL

-1250 HGLRN
+1250 HGLKN

-1276 HLPHHRMVSLRFL
+1276 HLPRHRMVSLRFL

-1294 GKTIQSETHDST
+1294 GKKIQSETHDSA

-1312 LELYRKYKELENS
+1312 LELYRKYKELEDS
-1325 GTLTETL
+1325 GQLAETL

>member
-1 MDYSVM
+1 MDYPVL
-7 GHYGPAVEATDHA
+7 GHYDSIEATGHG
-20 SGEEERDLLCECVVC
+20 SGAQEQELIWNNYA
-35 VSRSISWHQ
+35 VSTS
-44 LFLRYSK
+44 
-51 NSTVIEQLFVVAYS
+51 
-65 AKLTGEEGNYVVPG
+65 
-79 DEYVPA
+79 EYVPA
-85 TEQFGEDF
+85 AEQFGEDF

-111 FGVSTATFD
+111 FGVSTTIFD

-138 YGSSLQKYTSF
+138 YGPGLQKYTSF

-156 IRHIHPMDEGILVLS
+156 IRHIHPVDEGILVLS
-171 QSQLRFQLRRGIPI
+171 QSQLRYQLRRGIPI
-185 FTHTSVN
+185 FTHTSVSMN
-192 MQDMQC
+192 DMQC

-204 TRLLLGGHQDKIIDF
+204 TNLLMGGHQNKIINF

-225 ESGLVDVGEHGCAIL
+225 EVGLIDVGENGCAIL

-246 ICAGNPMGRID
+246 ICAGNPAGRID
-257 LRDPTTLSVEHTL
+257 LRDPNTLSIEHRL
-270 DTHSASL
+270 NTHTGSL

-292 SNSHQGLT
+292 SNSRQGLT
-300 VDRFLMVYDLRQMRA
+300 VDRFLMAYDLRQMKS
-315 LNPVTIMVYP
+315 LPPVTTMVYP
-325 LLLKFLPSYSSRL
+325 FLLKFLPSYSSRL
-338 AVVSPLGQMQ
+338 AIVSPLGQMQ

-369 GVAGILSFDV
+369 GGAGILSFDV
-379 ASTSQCLCFGDSAGF
+379 ASTSQCLCFGDSAGS

-401 NPEPQF
+401 NAELKF
-407 NTLSRPTEFAD
+407 NTFSRPTEFAD
-418 LVPTV
+418 PIEPLPPI
-423 QSIPFDDDVTPLS
+423 SFDDDVTPLS
-436 TIPMIYSDQPL
+436 TIPMVYTGQPL
-447 LSDWPEEF
+447 LSDWPEEYI
-455 LKKVYRK
+455 KKIYRK
-462 TPLIDPEILR
+462 NPSIDPEILR
-472 TMKMQGTIGYAP
+472 GMKMQGTIGYAP
-484 NPQAFRRNQIPYNL
+484 NPQAFRRNQIPYDL
-498 EKRRGLVTKL
+498 EKQRGLVAKP

-540 YDDFDFDQY
+540 YEDSDFDQY

-554 CGLEATLPN
+554 CGLDATLPN

-587 CQREFCLSCELGFL
+587 CQREFCLSCELGYL
-601 FHMLDTSRGLPC
+601 FHMLDISQGWQPC

-625 PEASALGL
+625 PEAAALGL
-633 ILNDLHPEAK
+633 ILSDLHAEAK

-652 QSWNRFILHQI
+652 QSWNSFILHQI

-677 EEARLRS
+677 EAARLKS
-684 GCRYPPFV
+684 SNPPFV

-708 YRHHEE
+708 YRSHDD
-714 ERKKKRKQEEDDKNT
+714 ERKKKRKQEEDGKYMWITSKDKNT
-729 KKSAEE
+729 KKSTEE
-735 SEVRDDE
+735 SELRDDE

-753 MHIHRCLKC
+753 MYIYRCLKC
-762 GQEATKHSIML
+762 GHETTKHSIML
-773 LCNLVYPEI
+773 LCNLVYPEE
-782 VNPSEEVPFTSVL
+782 VNASEEVPFTSVL

-814 FTPTLQSRQLT
+814 FAAALQSRELT

-833 NCGLDTQQDKAF
+833 NCGLNTQQDKMF
-845 WQNQMDIVVQNVLTG
+845 WQNQMDIVVQNALAG
-860 KESSP
+860 KETSP
-865 NSSPVPVTAKPC
+865 SSSPVPVTAKPC
-877 RYGNNCTRVGCRF
+877 RYGNNCTRNGCRF
-890 RHLGREL
+890 RHIGRDS
-897 ETEKLLTSSSVPS
+897 ETEKLMAPTPS
-910 TSSSVPVTSPP
+910 TSSTTPVTSLP

-928 SWIPHNIEISLR
+928 SWIPHNIEISLNENR
-940 ENGEISVKKINEF
+940 DLTVRKISEPRSESNNSSAAQTNLIENG
-953 KNDSNSD
+953 
-960 STQTNVMQNGQ
+960 Q
-971 ADNKVQI
+971 DNKVQI
-978 IPETIENDLAKEIE
+978 AAENVGDNADEHNAE
-992 NCNIVS
+992 NCNVS
-998 NNEDGETKSTNP
+998 SSAIDDEAKNANP
-1010 EIAKK
+1010 PDNVQKV
-1015 QTIQYGLSAVVCYVD
+1015 QYGLSAVVCYVD
-1030 DKNNEDRR
+1030 DKNNEERR
-1038 NIVALLRVGPSYH
+1038 NIVALLRVGPGYH
-1051 ERSGHAVSQW
+1051 VRSTGNAVSQW

-1070 PVTPQEAV
+1070 AVTPQEAV

-1092 TSIPAPKPATF
+1092 TAIPAPEPRPF
-1103 ISPLTYDVFGED
+1103 VSPLTYDVFGED
-1115 KCIARNGGTIGIT
+1115 KCVARSGGTRGIM
-1128 FTPLSSDEMPKK
+1128 FTPLSSEEMPKK

-1150 VTLNQEEAELRSD
+1150 VTLNQEESELRSD

-1170 PSHMSVAR
+1170 PSHLSVAR

-1220 ATLSSKHLTTL
+1220 ANFSSKHLTTL

-1250 HGLRN
+1250 HGLRS
-1255 DFRVINLV
+1255 DFRVINMI
-1263 VPPEQIVDTVLLF
+1263 VPPEQIIDTVVLF
-1276 HLPHHRMVSLRFL
+1276 HLPCHRMVSLRFL

-1294 GKTIQSETHDST
+1294 GKKIQSETHDSA

-1312 LELYRKYKELENS
+1312 LELYRKYKEFESL
-1325 GTLTETL
+1325 GTFTQMLQ
-1332 KELYEVGTQL
+1332 KLYEVGNLL